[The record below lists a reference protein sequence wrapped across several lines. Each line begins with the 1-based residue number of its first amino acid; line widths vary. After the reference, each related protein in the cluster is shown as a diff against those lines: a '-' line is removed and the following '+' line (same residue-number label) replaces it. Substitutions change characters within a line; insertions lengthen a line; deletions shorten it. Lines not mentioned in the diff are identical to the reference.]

1 MGDQEGSFQHLIK
14 LRVDDLDDG
23 RCKTDESQ
31 SPANY
36 IIKNSHS
43 SGSRESD
50 DDEILNLQIK
60 FGDETEEQN
69 AKNESQYDDLLM
81 QRKEGHVAQPYLM
94 VSVNNNMR
102 MNWDLLIIMLALYNC
117 VMIPLNVAFNVELE
131 LSGGIGG
138 LEKLIDVLFILD
150 IILNFRTTFINPKT
164 NIEISDNKR
173 VA

>member
-1 MGDQEGSFQHLIK
+1 MVDREGSFQHLIK

-81 QRKEGHVAQPYLM
+81 QRKEGHVA
-94 VSVNNNMR
+94 
-102 MNWDLLIIMLALYNC
+102 
-117 VMIPLNVAFNVELE
+117 
-131 LSGGIGG
+131 
-138 LEKLIDVLFILD
+138 
-150 IILNFRTTFINPKT
+150 
-164 NIEISDNKR
+164 
-173 VA
+173 

>member
-1 MGDQEGSFQHLIK
+1 
-14 LRVDDLDDG
+14 
-23 RCKTDESQ
+23 
-31 SPANY
+31 
-36 IIKNSHS
+36 
-43 SGSRESD
+43 
-50 DDEILNLQIK
+50 
-60 FGDETEEQN
+60 
-69 AKNESQYDDLLM
+69 
-81 QRKEGHVAQPYLM
+81 
-94 VSVNNNMR
+94 MR

-173 VA
+173 VAQHYINSIRFPVDVLASIPFDDFITIEESTDGGNTLAV

>member
-1 MGDQEGSFQHLIK
+1 
-14 LRVDDLDDG
+14 LDDN

-31 SPANY
+31 SPENY

-81 QRKEGHVAQPYLM
+81 QRKEGHRVAYPYLM
-94 VSVNNNMR
+94 VSVNNKMR